1 MAHVR
6 PGLKRPGKGISARD
20 AVATTPRRGADRA
33 AQCYLGEVTY
43 NFDPDRWYER
53 ERLRL
58 ELEHSSARL
67 SDDELEAALAD
78 LDERYQEMLDRLDGS
93 FEIPSTT

>member
-1 MAHVR
+1 M
-6 PGLKRPGKGISARD
+6 
-20 AVATTPRRGADRA
+20 
-33 AQCYLGEVTY
+33 TY